1 MRNYLSN
8 IKGNRSWQKTWK
20 TLDKWKSHLEIFR
33 ISTRIEILIYCKAGP
48 LLKSIFFTGKIIPE
62 STRYVPNKLKIQ
74 NSIRICFHL
83 TRCNVCLR
91 IHNDKETAYAVT
103 LRMSTKRQNKLSQ
116 CCTSPETEKNK
127 GRVYSWLASKPVFPI
142 VFSLEK
148 NSIWN
153 VKGSANL
160 IENVVFIMS
169 NKFTRPI

>member
-1 MRNYLSN
+1 MEKPFRNFPDFF
-8 IKGNRSWQKTWK
+8 KNRNLNLLQGWS
-20 TLDKWKSHLEIFR
+20 
-33 ISTRIEILIYCKAGP
+33 
-48 LLKSIFFTGKIIPE
+48 LLKSTFFTGKIIPE

-74 NSIRICFHL
+74 NSIRVCVHL

-91 IHNDKETAYAVT
+91 IHNDKQIAHTVT
-103 LRMSTKRQNKLSQ
+103 LRMSSKRQDKLSQ

-127 GRVYSWLASKPVFPI
+127 GRVYSWLALKPVFPT

-160 IENVVFIMS
+160 IENVVFIKS
-169 NKFTRPI
+169 NKFTRPIQLFRETIEKSLS

>member
-1 MRNYLSN
+1 MEKPFRNFPDFF
-8 IKGNRSWQKTWK
+8 KNRNLNLLQGW
-20 TLDKWKSHLEIFR
+20 
-33 ISTRIEILIYCKAGP
+33 P
-48 LLKSIFFTGKIIPE
+48 LLKSTFFTGKIIPE

-91 IHNDKETAYAVT
+91 IHNDKQTAYSVT
-103 LRMSTKRQNKLSQ
+103 LRMSTKWQNKLSQ
-116 CCTSPETEKNK
+116 CCTSPETKKNK
-127 GRVYSWLASKPVFPI
+127 GKVYSWLALKPVFPT

-160 IENVVFIMS
+160 IEDVFIKR
-169 NKFTRPI
+169 NKFARPT